1 MFSLQLPSF
10 RIGDEAIYP
19 ESKREFLLFCDYK
32 KNGLH
37 SIFFSGANYVSSVSL
52 PEIL

>member
-1 MFSLQLPSF
+1 MQLPSF

-19 ESKREFLLFCDYK
+19 ESKREILLFCDFCDYK

-37 SIFFSGANYVSSVSL
+37 RIFFSGANYVSSVSL